1 MVVAGGGKNQEN
13 FSPGAV
19 LNGVNCRSTLK
30 FTIMI
35 KLQVIGNLGKDCVTN
50 TVNGKNV
57 INFNVAH
64 TEKFRD
70 AQGNQKD
77 KTIWVECAYWT
88 DRTGVAPYLK
98 KGTQVYAEGTPE
110 VRTYPKNDGTTGV
123 SLTLRVQSVQLLGG
137 RGDGGSG
144 SGGYSGGASEGFAPQ
159 ASNSSRIPSAGEIT
173 EPIDDLPF

>member
-1 MVVAGGGKNQEN
+1 
-13 FSPGAV
+13 
-19 LNGVNCRSTLK
+19 
-30 FTIMI
+30 MI

-50 TVNGKNV
+50 LVNGKNV

-64 TEKFRD
+64 TEKFKD

-88 DRTGVAPYLK
+88 DRTGIAPYLK

-110 VRTYPKNDGTTGV
+110 VRTYPKNDGTTGI
-123 SLTLRVQSVQLLGG
+123 SLTLRVQSVQLLGS
-137 RGDGGSG
+137 RGEGGG
-144 SGGYSGGASEGFAPQ
+144 GGYSGGGSEGGYASQ
-159 ASNSSRIPSAGEIT
+159 AGPSRVPSAGEIN